1 MKIAVT
7 GANSSVGQTLLKHL
21 AAEDDFEIVAG
32 VRNEKA
38 FANLPDSPR
47 ITPRVIDYF
56 DNDSLTSALT
66 DCDCVVHLAGI
77 LIENRGSTYATANVA
92 ATAAAAEAAAAA
104 GVTHFIFVSVVG
116 ASPDSGN
123 AYFRSKGTAE
133 EIVKQAGM
141 TASIL
146 RTPMLLGPG
155 TAGAASLVGS
165 ASNAQAKVLGG
176 GHYAMRPL
184 DIDDLSAAIVR
195 LCRQPGEGHSTHELV
210 GPESIAYRDLIR
222 KTAALMNRE
231 VEVTAVPIW
240 PAKLGAALS
249 SIIKGGGIS
258 PTVIDVITTDEVVS
272 ENADQALGI
281 SLSSLDNTLQKI
293 ISAHRP

>member
-7 GANSSVGQTLLKHL
+7 GANSSVGKTLLKHL
-21 AAEDDFEIVAG
+21 AAEDDFDIVAG

-38 FANLPDSPR
+38 FSGLPDSAR
-47 ITPRVIDYF
+47 IAPRVIDYF
-56 DNDSLTSALT
+56 DADSLASALAG
-66 DCDCVVHLAGI
+66 CDCVIHLAGI

-92 ATAAAAEAAAAA
+92 ATAATAEAAAAA
-104 GVTHFIFVSVVG
+104 GVSHFIFVSVVG
-116 ASPDSGN
+116 ASPESGN

-133 EIVKQAGM
+133 ELVKQSGM

-195 LCRQPGEGHSTHELV
+195 LCRQPGEGHNTHELV
-210 GPESIAYRDLIR
+210 GPESIAYRDLIQ
-222 KTAALMNRE
+222 KTAALMDRE
-231 VEVTAVPIW
+231 VEVSAVPIW
-240 PAKLGAALS
+240 PAKIGAAIS
-249 SIIKGGGIS
+249 SMLKGGGIS

-281 SLSSLDNTLQKI
+281 TLSSLDNTLQKI